1 MKPFTMT
8 YSRTVSRCFS
18 LIFGLVIVIGGM
30 ATARAQTQTVYNS
43 IPKPLPPNV
52 GSEGP
57 EAYAFSELGDGFVL
71 QGATGG
77 TLGQVT
83 VVLSSWA
90 CQSGNWFSGNCV
102 TSNGATFSQSITV
115 NVYPESLVGGVPTPG
130 IKLASITQTFNIP
143 YRPTSDPVKCDAT
156 AWFNKKDGN
165 CYHGFATPISV
176 NFSGMHVPIPTNNTL
191 IVTVAYNTTHYGP
204 VPVGES
210 AACYTASA
218 GCPYDSLNISTDSND
233 GNYQTIGAVLD
244 LNGIFVNYTL
254 PNSSCTGT
262 AGPGLALDTSAG
274 CWAGFH
280 PEIQVQANTNA
291 THHPKGNGP

>member
-30 ATARAQTQTVYNS
+30 ATAKAQTQTVYNS

-52 GSEGP
+52 ASEGP
-57 EAYAFSELGDGFVL
+57 EAYAFSELGDGLNVVAEAG
-71 QGATGG
+71 GA

-83 VVLSSWA
+83 VVMSSWA
-90 CQSGNWFSGNCV
+90 YQSGNWTAGCV
-102 TSNGATFSQSITV
+102 TGSGATFSQPITITV
-115 NVYPESLVGGVPTPG
+115 YNVSGNVGTWTPVSA
-130 IKLASITQTFNIP
+130 LATVTQTFNIP
-143 YRPTSDPVKCDAT
+143 YRPSSDPVKCDAT

-165 CYHGFATPISV
+165 CYHGLAVPISV
-176 NFSGMHVPIPTNNTL
+176 NLSGQHIAIPADNRI

-210 AACYTASA
+210 AACYTSSS
-218 GCPYDSLNISTDSND
+218 GCPYDSLNISTD
-233 GNYQTIGAVLD
+233 GNGGITGSVLD
-244 LNGIFVNYTL
+244 TNGIFVNYTSAG
-254 PNSSCTGT
+254 SSCSGSAT
-262 AGPGLALDTSAG
+262 PGLRLDTG